1 MLSIKPLKFS
11 ISEKNNDIPTI
22 CSQVY
27 WGKPTASSLARK
39 GILNTAL
46 LFLEVRVHVFTFKCT
61 SHNYSGTDGAGF
73 YQ

>member
-1 MLSIKPLKFS
+1 MVSIKPLKFS

-22 CSQVY
+22 CNRVY
-27 WGKPTASSLARK
+27 WGKSTASRLARK

-46 LFLEVRVHVFTFKCT
+46 LFLEVRVHVFTFKCS
-61 SHNYSGTDGAGF
+61 SHNYSGTDGVVF